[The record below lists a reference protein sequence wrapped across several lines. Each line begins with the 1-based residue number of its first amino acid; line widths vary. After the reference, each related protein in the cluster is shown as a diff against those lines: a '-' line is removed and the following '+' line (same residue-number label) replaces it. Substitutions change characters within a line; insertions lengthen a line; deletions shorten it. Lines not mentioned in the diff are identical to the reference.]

1 MRKKSYICS
10 VNAKYVLSVAQASVC
25 NGFVCYSTVNE
36 CKGTKTSGKVPNVS
50 VKHFGILPNFNVSSR
65 FSCVYKTK
73 KHYGKLNS
81 VQERLDYLIKIKK
94 MSENAFMKATGT
106 NNIGKMRSGKLSI
119 SEGTI
124 SKICNSL
131 GVSYSWLKYGS
142 GSMNGNMVIQLGETH
157 QKIEESINEAF
168 KHGIPMAQLINAG
181 NVGDNSQNI
190 TTGTERAKER
200 EEESFKD
207 KNAQLIQIINAQ
219 NETIKSKDSEIRL
232 LRKILADNG
241 IEV

>member
-1 MRKKSYICS
+1 M
-10 VNAKYVLSVAQASVC
+10 
-25 NGFVCYSTVNE
+25 
-36 CKGTKTSGKVPNVS
+36 GT
-50 VKHFGILPNFNVSSR
+50 
-65 FSCVYKTK
+65 
-73 KHYGKLNS
+73 LNS

-94 MSENAFMKATGT
+94 MSENAFMKTTGT

-142 GSMNGNMVIQLGETH
+142 GSMNGSMVIGLGDEVRQQMENSIRGALEHGLPMTQLT
-157 QKIEESINEAF
+157 
-168 KHGIPMAQLINAG
+168 NAG
-181 NVGDNSQNI
+181 NNSQNI

-200 EEESFKD
+200 EEQSAKE
-207 KNAQLIQIINAQ
+207 KNSQLIQIINAQ
-219 NETIKSKDSEIRL
+219 NETIKSKDAEIKL

-241 IEV
+241 IDV

>member
-1 MRKKSYICS
+1 M
-10 VNAKYVLSVAQASVC
+10 
-25 NGFVCYSTVNE
+25 
-36 CKGTKTSGKVPNVS
+36 GT
-50 VKHFGILPNFNVSSR
+50 
-65 FSCVYKTK
+65 
-73 KHYGKLNS
+73 LNS
-81 VQERLDYLIKIKK
+81 VKERPDYIIKIKK

-106 NNIGKMRSGKLSI
+106 NNIGKMRSGKIAI

-157 QKIEESINEAF
+157 KKIEESINEAF
-168 KHGIPMAQLINAG
+168 KHGIPMTQLINAG

-190 TTGTERAKER
+190 TTGTERTKER
-200 EEESFKD
+200 EEESLKE
-207 KNAQLIQIINAQ
+207 KNAHLIQIINAKD
-219 NETIKSKDSEIRL
+219 EIIKAKDSEIRL

>member
-1 MRKKSYICS
+1 M
-10 VNAKYVLSVAQASVC
+10 
-25 NGFVCYSTVNE
+25 
-36 CKGTKTSGKVPNVS
+36 GT
-50 VKHFGILPNFNVSSR
+50 
-65 FSCVYKTK
+65 
-73 KHYGKLNS
+73 LNS

-142 GSMNGNMVIQLGETH
+142 GSMNGNMVIQPVETH

-181 NVGDNSQNI
+181 NVGDNSQNL

>member
-1 MRKKSYICS
+1 M
-10 VNAKYVLSVAQASVC
+10 
-25 NGFVCYSTVNE
+25 
-36 CKGTKTSGKVPNVS
+36 GT
-50 VKHFGILPNFNVSSR
+50 
-65 FSCVYKTK
+65 
-73 KHYGKLNS
+73 LNS

-131 GVSYSWLKYGS
+131 GVSYSWLKYGN
-142 GSMNGNMVIQLGETH
+142 GSMNGSMVIGLGDEVRQQMENSIRGALEHGLPMTQLT
-157 QKIEESINEAF
+157 
-168 KHGIPMAQLINAG
+168 NAG

-200 EEESFKD
+200 EEQSAKE
-207 KNAQLIQIINAQ
+207 KNSQLIQIINAQ
-219 NETIKSKDSEIRL
+219 NETIKSKDAEIKL

-241 IEV
+241 IDV

>member
-1 MRKKSYICS
+1 M
-10 VNAKYVLSVAQASVC
+10 
-25 NGFVCYSTVNE
+25 
-36 CKGTKTSGKVPNVS
+36 GT
-50 VKHFGILPNFNVSSR
+50 
-65 FSCVYKTK
+65 
-73 KHYGKLNS
+73 LNS

-142 GSMNGNMVIQLGETH
+142 GSMNGNMAIQLGEEAH

-200 EEESFKD
+200 EEESFKE

-232 LRKILADNG
+232 LKKFLADNG

>member
-1 MRKKSYICS
+1 M
-10 VNAKYVLSVAQASVC
+10 
-25 NGFVCYSTVNE
+25 
-36 CKGTKTSGKVPNVS
+36 GT
-50 VKHFGILPNFNVSSR
+50 
-65 FSCVYKTK
+65 
-73 KHYGKLNS
+73 LNS

-142 GSMNGNMVIQLGETH
+142 GSMNGNMVIQPVETH

-168 KHGIPMAQLINAG
+168 KHGIPMAKLINAG

>member
-1 MRKKSYICS
+1 M
-10 VNAKYVLSVAQASVC
+10 
-25 NGFVCYSTVNE
+25 
-36 CKGTKTSGKVPNVS
+36 GT
-50 VKHFGILPNFNVSSR
+50 
-65 FSCVYKTK
+65 
-73 KHYGKLNS
+73 LNS

-106 NNIGKMRSGKLSI
+106 NNIGKMRSGKLSV

-131 GVSYSWLKYGS
+131 GVSYYWLKYGS
-142 GSMNGNMVIQLGETH
+142 GSMNENMLIH
-157 QKIEESINEAF
+157 QSDEAHRKMEESIKEALI
-168 KHGIPMAQLINAG
+168 HGMPIPQLTNTG

-190 TTGTERAKER
+190 TTGSERAKDR
-200 EEESFKD
+200 EELSLKD
-207 KNAQLIQIINAQ
+207 KNAQLIQIINAKD
-219 NETIKSKDSEIRL
+219 EIIKAKESEIRL